1 MPTTRR
7 YNFRLTKRLLAF
19 ENRCTHCLA
28 FSHASAILPTG
39 WHLTSSLMLN
49 SDKTELLGLNAC
61 HLPRPAPESITVDV
75 IHALD
80 AVKAVK
86 NIGVWFDEFL
96 SMDKPVKAVCKSA
109 FFHLPKIAK
118 IRKYISSTHCKI
130 LINAFITSK
139 LDYCNSLL
147 SGLWLQ
153 LVQNSAARL
162 LTGTRKHEHIS
173 PMLRSLPS
181 WLPIPERIN
190 WFKLL
195 LLV

>member
-96 SMDKPVKAVCKSA
+96 PMDKPVKAVCKSA

-118 IRKYISSTHCKI
+118 IRKYI
-130 LINAFITSK
+130 TSK
-139 LDYCNSLL
+139 LNYCNSLL
-147 SGLWLQ
+147 SGFWLQ

-173 PMLRSLPS
+173 PMLRFLPS

-195 LLV
+195 LLI